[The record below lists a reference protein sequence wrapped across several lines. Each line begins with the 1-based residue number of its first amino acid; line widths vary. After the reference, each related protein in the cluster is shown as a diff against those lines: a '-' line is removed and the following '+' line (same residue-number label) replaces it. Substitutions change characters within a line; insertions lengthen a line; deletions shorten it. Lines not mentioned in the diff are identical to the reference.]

1 MALLLGL
8 VALLGAPAGPTVR
21 TQPCDEGGRP
31 GYFVPGGDA
40 VIIGCARLGMS
51 GKPVEFSA
59 GRERIAGEAQ
69 VCVNAAYRGRGR
81 LGSYI
86 PSACRSPS
94 ASREPT
100 VFRVEV
106 PRQAVRGYRLVIWG
120 TVPPSSRGVV
130 ARYRG
135 GRTTGAVLRA
145 NRGSFSAFV
154 VELPLSAACHPIEL
168 RITGSSAPARERLRA
183 RPKLC

>member
-1 MALLLGL
+1 MALLLAL

-31 GYFVPGGDA
+31 GYFVPGGDVA
-40 VIIGCARLGMS
+40 IVGCARLGVS
-51 GKPVEFSA
+51 GKPVEFSV
-59 GRERIAGEAQ
+59 GRERIGGEAQ
-69 VCVNAAYRGRGR
+69 VCLNAAYRGRGQM
-81 LGSYI
+81 GIYI
-86 PSACRSPS
+86 PSVCRSPS
-94 ASREPT
+94 ALRELT

-120 TVPPSSRGVV
+120 TVPRSARGVV
-130 ARYRG
+130 ARHRG

-154 VELPLSAACHPIEL
+154 VELPVRAACHPIEL
-168 RITGSSAPARERLRA
+168 RTTGSSAPARERLAA
-183 RPKLC
+183 RPMRC

>member
-1 MALLLGL
+1 MALLLAL
-8 VALLGAPAGPTVR
+8 VAVLSSPVGATVR

-31 GYFVPGGDA
+31 GYFVPGGDVA
-40 VIIGCARLGMS
+40 IIGCARLGVS

-69 VCVNAAYRGRGR
+69 VCLNAAYRGRGR
-81 LGSYI
+81 LGIFI
-86 PSACRSPS
+86 PSVCRSPS
-94 ASREPT
+94 AVRELT
-100 VFRVEV
+100 VFRAEV

-120 TVPPSSRGVV
+120 TVPSSARGVV
-130 ARYRG
+130 ARHRG
-135 GRTTGAVLRA
+135 GRTAGAVLRA

-154 VELPLSAACHPIEL
+154 VELPVSAACHPIEL
-168 RITGSSAPARERLRA
+168 RTTGASARVRLAA